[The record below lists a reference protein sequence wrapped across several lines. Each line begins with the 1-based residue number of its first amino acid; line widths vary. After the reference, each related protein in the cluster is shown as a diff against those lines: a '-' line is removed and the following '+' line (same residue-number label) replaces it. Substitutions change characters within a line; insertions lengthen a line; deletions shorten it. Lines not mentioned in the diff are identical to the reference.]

1 MIVRKVL
8 VLLFSI
14 LIYTLAIHKVGDI
27 IRPGLDESY
36 VLAINKYFANLEYSY
51 SKIFFSYGPLGFLI
65 VPLPVGLNII
75 LSTIFWNILIFFFS
89 HINIDPLMCLDCKCD
104 GDKIYSLSFI
114 K

>member
-8 VLLFSI
+8 VFLFSI
-14 LIYTLAIHKVGDI
+14 LIYTLAIHKIGDI

-36 VLAINKYFANLEYSY
+36 VLAINKYFANLEYPY

-75 LSTIFWNILIFFFS
+75 LSTIFWNILIFFFIVS
-89 HINIDPLMCLDCKCD
+89 
-104 GDKIYSLSFI
+104 SLSIILVKTNKFSFFPH
-114 K
+114 